1 MLVSVAAGDEAA
13 QPPCDAHPLFPPVG
27 GRCLAVRVTGYDP
40 EFLPVDVPLPAPVD
54 PRPLRDL
61 GYQHFTVLLDPVR
74 RLAAAT
80 AVNIDGD
87 LLVDVGRGDDW
98 HLDDRVPESEQC
110 GNELYRSNDL
120 DRGHLVR
127 RRDPVWGARELAERA
142 NGDSFAYTN
151 AAPQAAGFNQSGEL
165 WLGLEDHVLAYA
177 EQHRHRVSV
186 FTGPVLAEGDPEYRG
201 VLIPQEFWKVAV
213 WSTASGIAAAGFL
226 LDQRPA
232 LEPILTALPVP
243 PPLEPFRTFQV
254 PVSDVAA
261 AAGLDFGPLA
271 EVDVLALRGVRP
283 GQPPR
288 RLRSVEDLE
297 LG

>member
-1 MLVSVAAGDEAA
+1 MLARVAAGDEAA
-13 QPPCDAHPLFPPVG
+13 QPPCDAQPLFPPVG
-27 GRCLAVRVTGYDP
+27 GRCLAVHVTGYDP

-87 LLVDVGRGDDW
+87 LLVDVGRSDDW
-98 HLDDRVPESEQC
+98 HFDARVPESEQC
-110 GNELYRSNDL
+110 GDELYRSNDL

-127 RRDPVWGARELAERA
+127 RRDPVWGARESAEQA
-142 NGDSFAYTN
+142 NADSFAYTN

-213 WSTASGIAAAGFL
+213 WSTASGIAAAAFL

-243 PPLEPFRTFQV
+243 PPIEPFRTFQV

-261 AAGLDFGPLA
+261 TAGLDFGPLVD
-271 EVDVLALRGVRP
+271 VDVLALRGVRP

>member
-1 MLVSVAAGDEAA
+1 M
-13 QPPCDAHPLFPPVG
+13 
-27 GRCLAVRVTGYDP
+27 TGYDP
-40 EFLPVDVPLPAPVD
+40 EFLPVDVPLPAPID
-54 PRPLRDL
+54 PRPLRELD
-61 GYQHFTVLLDPVR
+61 YQHFTVLLDPVR

-87 LLVDVGRGDDW
+87 RLVDVPRGDGWRFDP
-98 HLDDRVPESEQC
+98 RVPESEQC
-110 GNELYRSNDL
+110 GDELYRSNDL

-127 RRDPVWGARELAERA
+127 RRDPVWGEPQLARRA
-142 NGDSFAYTN
+142 NADTFAFTN

-177 EQHRHRVSV
+177 ERHQHRVSV
-186 FTGPVLAEGDPEYRG
+186 LTGPVLAADDPEYRG

-213 WSTASGIAAAGFL
+213 WSDGEGITAAGFL

-232 LEPILTALPVP
+232 LEPIVTALPVP

-254 PVSDVAA
+254 PVTDVVAA
-261 AAGLDFGPLA
+261 TGLDLGPL
-271 EVDVLALRGVRP
+271 EDVDVLARRGVRA
-283 GQPPR
+283 GEPPR
-288 RLRSVEDLE
+288 RLRTADDLL